1 MGSRVSPKTSNL
13 IFQWSFTIDNRLTS
27 NPIILRVVLAIAL
40 ALLLGLAWLGVSGG
54 IEQIPESHTP
64 GQIAQTGTQLAYGVF
79 ALLSAVTT
87 FWGRRWARA
96 LLACW
101 LVSLTLAAGLA
112 SVVWGGTS
120 FVVGLLSGVAVF
132 LVALAMAAA

>member
-1 MGSRVSPKTSNL
+1 V
-13 IFQWSFTIDNRLTS
+13 TS

-40 ALLLGLAWLGVSGG
+40 ALLLGLAWLGVTGG
-54 IEQIPESHTP
+54 IQQIPESHTP

-87 FWGRRWARA
+87 LWGRGWSRA

-101 LVSLTLAAGLA
+101 LVSLTFAAGLA

-120 FVVGLLSGVAVF
+120 LAVGLLSGVAAF
-132 LVALAMAAA
+132 LVALAIIWLLRVGARSLTSA